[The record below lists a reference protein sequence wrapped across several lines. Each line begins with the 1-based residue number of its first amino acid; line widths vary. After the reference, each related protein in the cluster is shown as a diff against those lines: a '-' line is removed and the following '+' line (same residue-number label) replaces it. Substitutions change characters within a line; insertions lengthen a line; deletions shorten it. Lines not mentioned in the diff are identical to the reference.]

1 MRVTIHTVQLGFDHC
16 YIVQGEGTIMIDAG
30 APKKKQ
36 VFMKCIDRLKIT
48 PSEINL
54 IIVTHGH
61 WDHIGSAKEI
71 KEITGAKIA
80 MHENEREWLEKALIQ
95 LPPGVTLWGRTFAS
109 IVALLKPL
117 IHVPSTKVD
126 IVLREDEVSLLTYGI
141 PGKILHT
148 PGHSSGSV
156 SVLLETGDVFVGDLL
171 MNKFPLR
178 LSPGLPI
185 FAEDMSILKRSL
197 EALLENG
204 AKTIYPAHGKPFSAK
219 IVEKELLKITD
230 DA

>member
-1 MRVTIHTVQLGFDHC
+1 MRITIHTVQLGFDHC

-36 VFMKCIDRLKIT
+36 VFMKCIDRLKIR

-95 LPPGVTLWGRTFAS
+95 LPPGVTL
-109 IVALLKPL
+109 
-117 IHVPSTKVD
+117 
-126 IVLREDEVSLLTYGI
+126 
-141 PGKILHT
+141 
-148 PGHSSGSV
+148 
-156 SVLLETGDVFVGDLL
+156 
-171 MNKFPLR
+171 
-178 LSPGLPI
+178 
-185 FAEDMSILKRSL
+185 
-197 EALLENG
+197 
-204 AKTIYPAHGKPFSAK
+204 
-219 IVEKELLKITD
+219 
-230 DA
+230 